1 MLDTQQGVSL
11 HQFSPYEMCYMRY
24 LVYGNCYRYTKACT
38 KNVFTTYNILQEPK
52 HFDELLNQS
61 LNNIFPCTV
70 AKAHTLKCIY
80 FMQWWIVKLIQL
92 LQKIMHWLNQFYDVP
107 LWVIV
112 LYYCFTAFS
121 HISSITIFADIAI
134 LRRYLTSH

>member
-11 HQFSPYEMCYMRY
+11 HQFSPCEMRYMRY
-24 LVYGNCYRYTKACT
+24 LVYDNCYGYTKACT

-80 FMQWWIVKLIQL
+80 FMQ
-92 LQKIMHWLNQFYDVP
+92 
-107 LWVIV
+107 
-112 LYYCFTAFS
+112 
-121 HISSITIFADIAI
+121 
-134 LRRYLTSH
+134 